1 MGARHVVR
9 DGSVSFSVSLGCFP
23 TAASFVAHGSGAE
36 LFFFSG
42 YSSYRDEQHLQYL
55 HYVLRSDRA
64 ASLQY
69 APSPSFLIHR
79 RNRGP
84 QDHHLGAD
92 LRQDGDPQAAIRG
105 GLRSERVHRCV
116 GEPHGPP
123 ISDLRAGGA
132 RARVGSAVGR
142 AAGAPVD
149 PARDA
154 QVPALRE
161 LGAAAL
167 PLCTVPR

>member
-1 MGARHVVR
+1 MNSIYNIYTMFY
-9 DGSVSFSVSLGCFP
+9 DPIEPL
-23 TAASFVAHGSGAE
+23 
-36 LFFFSG
+36 L
-42 YSSYRDEQHLQYL
+42 YSMPRP
-55 HYVLRSDRA
+55 A
-64 ASLQY
+64 
-69 APSPSFLIHR
+69 SFLIHR

-116 GEPHGPP
+116 SELHGPP

-132 RARVGSAVGR
+132 RARVGSAVSR

-167 PLCTVPR
+167 PLRRARRDGLTGRRSTGFCRWRWRSRWRRRSSR